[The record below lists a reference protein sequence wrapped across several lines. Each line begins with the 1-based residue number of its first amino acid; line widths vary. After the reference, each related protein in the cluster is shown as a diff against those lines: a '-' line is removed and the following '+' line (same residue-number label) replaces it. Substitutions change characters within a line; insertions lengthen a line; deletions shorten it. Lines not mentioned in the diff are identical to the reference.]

1 MKTFIQFFKEGKDID
16 TDNTSKVI
24 IFNNG
29 KILFLQN
36 SWKEWELPGGH
47 CHEKEN
53 YTKGAIRE
61 VFEETGIRLKAP
73 EKFRLIDKCM
83 LFVSQVKRSNVRLSH
98 EHIDFKWVKPVKLG
112 TYKLSKRTKDYIPA
126 ILDIIKAIK

>member
-1 MKTFIQFFKEGKDID
+1 MKTFTQFFMEGKNID
-16 TDNTSKVI
+16 ADNTSKVI
-24 IFNNG
+24 IFYNS

-47 CHEKEN
+47 CHKKES

-61 VFEETGIRLKAP
+61 VFEETGIRLKSP
-73 EKFRLIDKCM
+73 EKYKLIDKCM
-83 LFVSQVKRSNVRLSH
+83 LFISQVRRDNVRLSH

-112 TYKLSKRTKDYIPA
+112 NYNLSKRTKDYIPA
-126 ILDIIKAIK
+126 ILDIIKIIN